1 MKRDKA
7 LLYSPH
13 FLISF
18 LVCVGLLGVTAWS
31 STSLPSPA
39 AKHKRDTPLIILQPS
54 SVMLEHSGVGVISA
68 IHVVSPDNQAIY
80 LFNSFTGEAEIYREA
95 PPESSRHFTSTSKPA
110 PSGTNRY
117 TAYQDKDSKV
127 IILDS
132 TGKQLAKFST
142 YPVYSLNVLSNG
154 NLVVA
159 SPVGKN
165 FLHLY
170 DSTGK
175 LLKSFGTINDYAM
188 PEVDNAEKQFLH
200 RGKVLI
206 DGGDNIYY
214 VFQYLPLIEKY
225 SPEGKFL
232 FERQVQGEAID
243 MQQELVQR
251 FLRNQ
256 APGSVGCIDVIN
268 SAALDP
274 MTDHLWICMNG
285 SSATGV
291 VYEYSEQGD
300 KLREYALEGD
310 SPLPAMRRITGAK
323 DIALTMSN
331 LYVLTPEHVVLS
343 FNIRDDSTWRQDSGD
358 MTIQDPPP
366 CGTAQTWNAC
376 TFTCPGLTCSGG
388 QPTAT
393 SSDGSRLDC
402 RQALQQALAPGY
414 VLIQSTCTTYPQG
427 YPGNPGQQI
436 PSHMRGACKDEVT
449 ICRDGQNF
457 TASVTVDCPTPA
469 NTCSGGGGGG
479 GGCFFID
486 NCSEG
491 TPNYDTCTCDPLSPI
506 LIDLQGNGF
515 DLTDAAGG
523 VSFDLNADSNA
534 GHIAWTTA
542 NSDDALLVLDRNGNG
557 IIDNGT
563 ELFGNITPQPP
574 SLNRNGFAALAEY
587 DKPQNGGNG
596 DGQINAR
603 DAIFSSLRLWQDTN
617 HNGISEPN
625 ELHTLLS
632 LGLAII
638 ELRYKESKR
647 TDQYGNQ
654 FKYRAKVKD
663 IHGAHLGRWAW
674 DVFFVSQ

>member
-1 MKRDKA
+1 MKRYKA
-7 LLYSPH
+7 LLYSRL
-13 FLISF
+13 FWIGS
-18 LVCVGLLGVTAWS
+18 LVCVGLLGITAWP
-31 STSLPSPA
+31 STSLRSPA

-68 IHVVSPDNQAIY
+68 IRVVSPDNQAIY

-95 PPESSRHFTSTSKPA
+95 PPASSRNFTSTSKPV

-117 TAYQDKDSKV
+117 TAYQDKDAKV

-142 YPVYSLNVLSNG
+142 YPVYSLSVLSNG

-175 LLKSFGTINDYAM
+175 LLKSFGKINDYAM
-188 PEVDNAEKQFLH
+188 PEVDHAEKQFLH

-206 DGGDNIYY
+206 DAADNIYY
-214 VFQYLPLIEKY
+214 VFQYVPLIEKY
-225 SPEGKFL
+225 SPEGNL
-232 FERQVQGEAID
+232 RVERQVQGEAID

-256 APGSVGCIDVIN
+256 APGSVGCIDIIN

-274 MTDHLWICMNG
+274 MTGHLWICMNG

-300 KLREYALEGD
+300 KLREYALESN

-323 DIALTMSN
+323 DIALSMSN

-343 FNIRDDSTWRQDSGD
+343 FNIRDESTWRQDSGD

-376 TFTCPGLTCSGG
+376 SFTCPGLTCSGG
-388 QPTAT
+388 QPTVT
-393 SSDGSRLDC
+393 SSDGSNLDC
-402 RQALQQALAPGY
+402 RHALQQTLAPGY
-414 VLIQSTCTTYPQG
+414 VLIQAACTTYPQG
-427 YPGNPGQQI
+427 FAGNPGQQI
-436 PSHMRGACKDEVT
+436 PPHMRGACKDDVT
-449 ICRDGQNF
+449 ICRNGQNS
-457 TASVTVDCPTPA
+457 TASITVDCPAPD
-469 NTCSGGGGGG
+469 NTCSGGGG

-486 NCSEG
+486 NCAEG

-506 LIDLQGNGF
+506 LIDVQGNGF

-523 VSFDLNADSNA
+523 LNFDLNADGNA
-534 GHIAWTTA
+534 GHIAWTAA
-542 NSDDALLVLDRNGNG
+542 NSDDAFLALDRNGNG

-563 ELFGNITPQPP
+563 ELFGNTTPQP
-574 SLNRNGFAALAEY
+574 SSSNRNGFAALAEY

-596 DGQINAR
+596 DGQIDAR
-603 DAIFSSLRLWQDTN
+603 DANFSSLRLWQDTN

-625 ELHTLLS
+625 ELHTLPS

-638 ELRYKESKR
+638 DLDYRESKR
-647 TDQYGNQ
+647 TDRYGNQ

-674 DVFFVSQ
+674 DVFLVGQ